1 MLLVK
6 IYFNVIFVLMDLQE
20 VVVNILVE
28 KLVMF
33 PLKQFY
39 IVISVYLLSVKHVV
53 INITK
58 M

>member
-1 MLLVK
+1 
-6 IYFNVIFVLMDLQE
+6 MDLQE